1 MNHAEAQQSQ
11 PTTDISTVECRSEQS
26 SFRSY
31 AAGSEKRICTLSSA
45 VAQLGLIRKINHAMS
60 QQSQLATDIKTGS

>member
-1 MNHAEAQQSQ
+1 MQRGKAHMHAAERRSSAIAQMGLVKNMNHAEAQQSQ

-31 AAGSEKRICTLSSA
+31 AAGKSA
-45 VAQLGLIRKINHAMS
+45 YAH
-60 QQSQLATDIKTGS
+60 